1 MSKTYSAG
9 IATAYG
15 AAKQGGYQGS
25 YTDFC
30 NDIAQHGDITAEL
43 GSISATATTLEA
55 GSSATASYN
64 DGVFSFGIPRGAQG
78 ERGADGVWFE
88 VSRLVP
94 HACNQQRCGGRSDR
108 LGSK

>member
-30 NDIAQHGDITAEL
+30 NDIAQLGDITAEL
-43 GSISATATTLEA
+43 GSISATATTLSNGRAKAILSIELETA
-55 GSSATASYN
+55 LALTIPISSPLILNNPPPELPPLIA
-64 DGVFSFGIPRGAQG
+64 
-78 ERGADGVWFE
+78 
-88 VSRLVP
+88 VSILIT
-94 HACNQQRCGGRSDR
+94 
-108 LGSK
+108 LKSKV